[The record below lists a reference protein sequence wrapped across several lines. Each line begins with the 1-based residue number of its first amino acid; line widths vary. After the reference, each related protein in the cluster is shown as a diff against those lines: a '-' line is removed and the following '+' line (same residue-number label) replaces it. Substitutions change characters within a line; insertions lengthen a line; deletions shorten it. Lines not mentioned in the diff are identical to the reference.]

1 MNPEI
6 FLEAQQHVYQTA
18 LEELKQS
25 KKRSHWMWFIFPQIK
40 GLGKS
45 EMAIKYSLSNIE
57 EAQAYLNHYVLGFR
71 LVTCVHHLLKGDS
84 RNADEI
90 FGYPDNLKFK
100 SCLTLFWL
108 AENKDHTSIFKK
120 ALDAFFDGEVDEMTL
135 KLCFNQ

>member
-1 MNPEI
+1 MNPEM

-45 EMAIKYSLSNIE
+45 QMAIKYCLSSIK
-57 EAQAYLNHYVLGFR
+57 EAQAYLDHNVLGHR
-71 LVTCVHHLLKGDS
+71 LVACVDLLLKADS

-108 AENKDHTSIFKK
+108 AENKDHTSVFKK